1 MAGVENGWKSLP
13 ALEFQDTDSGN
24 MATTIPQR
32 TGKREDQA
40 IATHS
45 IQEFAMTEVSSR
57 PDIDSASSISNTVPR
72 TNMVLAATAR
82 RRDFSVRH
90 VYWPGRFAK
99 SRLNIRVTRQQ

>member
-40 IATHS
+40 IATQHDDH
-45 IQEFAMTEVSSR
+45 R
-57 PDIDSASSISNTVPR
+57 HPR
-72 TNMVLAATAR
+72 TDREPKARLSEHHLA
-82 RRDFSVRH
+82 DII
-90 VYWPGRFAK
+90 YGILDPG
-99 SRLNIRVTRQQ
+99 IRYD